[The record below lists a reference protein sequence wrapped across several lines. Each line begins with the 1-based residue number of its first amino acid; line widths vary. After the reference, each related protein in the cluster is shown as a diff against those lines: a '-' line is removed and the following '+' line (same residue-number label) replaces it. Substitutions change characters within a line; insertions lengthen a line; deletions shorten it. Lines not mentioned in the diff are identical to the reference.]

1 MTALARWDVAIVGGG
16 ILGLATA
23 RALTERFD
31 GLAVGVV
38 EKEQRPGLHQS
49 GRNSG
54 VIHSGLYYRPGS
66 LKASLC
72 VTGAE
77 RLVAFC
83 DEHGV
88 PYRRDGKVVVATE
101 ERELPALAELERRG
115 TANGLRGLRRL
126 DGEALAEVE
135 PHARGVAALHVP
147 STGVVDF
154 GDVVRALYGLLRAR
168 RVEVRTSFAVAAVAD
183 AGSHLV
189 VLSTGGVSVEAGLV
203 VNCAGLYADR
213 LARLMGA
220 EPDVRI
226 VPFRGEY
233 YDVAGASAALVRT
246 CIYPVPDPALPF
258 LGVHLTR
265 TAGGGVHAGPNAV
278 LALAREGYGWGTI
291 RPGELWDALSYR
303 GFWALARRHWRAGAA
318 ELARS
323 ASKAHFVRSAR
334 RLVPGLDV
342 ADLRRGRSGVRAQ
355 AVGPDGALL
364 DDFRIVTS
372 PRAVHVLNAP
382 SPAATSSLA
391 IGDHIAGLVADTLGQ
406 RSG

>member
-1 MTALARWDVAIVGGG
+1 MAATHQWDVAVAGGG

-23 RALTERFD
+23 LALTGRFA
-31 GLAVGVV
+31 GLRVGLV
-38 EKEQRPGLHQS
+38 EKEDRLGSHQS

-66 LKASLC
+66 LKARLC
-72 VTGAE
+72 VAGAE

-83 DEHGV
+83 AEHRV

-115 TANGLRGLRRL
+115 AANGLAGLRRL
-126 DGEALAEVE
+126 APGDLAEVE
-135 PHARGVAALHVP
+135 PHTRGVAALHVP

-154 GDVVRALYGLLRAR
+154 AEVVRALAR
-168 RVEVRTSFAVAAVAD
+168 RLGDQRVDIRTSFAVAAATD
-183 AGSHLV
+183 AGSHF
-189 VLSTGGVSVEAGLV
+189 VLRSTGGATVHAGVV
-203 VNCAGLYADR
+203 VNCAGLHADR

-220 EPDVRI
+220 DPGMRI

-233 YDVAGASAALVRT
+233 YDVGGASAALVRS

-265 TAGGGVHAGPNAV
+265 SVGGAVHAGPNAV
-278 LALAREGYGWGTI
+278 LALSREGYAWRTI
-291 RPGELWDALSYR
+291 RPGDLWDALSYR
-303 GFWALARRHWRAGAA
+303 GTWALARRHWRAGVA

-323 ASKAHFVRSAR
+323 ASKARFLRSAR
-334 RLVPGLDV
+334 RLVPALAG

-355 AVGPDGALL
+355 AVGRDGALL
-364 DDFRIVTS
+364 DDFHVVTT

-382 SPAATSSLA
+382 SPAATASLA
-391 IGDHIAGLVADTLGQ
+391 IGEHVADLVGDALG
-406 RSG
+406 R

>member
-1 MTALARWDVAIVGGG
+1 MASRWDVAIVGGG

-23 RALTERFD
+23 LALSERFD

-66 LKASLC
+66 LKARLC
-72 VTGAE
+72 VEGAE

-115 TANGLRGLRRL
+115 TANGLHGLRRL
-126 DGEALAEVE
+126 DEEGLAEVE

-154 GDVVRALYGLLRAR
+154 AEVVEALARLLRAR
-168 RVEVRTSFAVAAVAD
+168 GVEIRTLFELAAVEDRGSYLRLLGVEGD
-183 AGSHLV
+183 AI
-189 VLSTGGVSVEAGLV
+189 EAGLA
-203 VNCAGLYADR
+203 VNCAGLHADR
-213 LARLMGA
+213 LARMMRA

-233 YDVAGASAALVRT
+233 FDVTGASADLVRT
-246 CIYPVPDPALPF
+246 CIYPVPDPSLPF

-265 TAGGGVHAGPNAV
+265 TVRGAVHAGPSAV

-291 RPGELWDALSYR
+291 RPDELWDALSYR
-303 GFWALARRHWRAGAA
+303 GFWALARRHWRAGTA

-323 ASKAHFVRSAR
+323 ASRARFLRSSR
-334 RLVPGLDV
+334 RLVPDIDR

-355 AVGPDGALL
+355 AVDRTGALL
-364 DDFRIVTS
+364 DDFHIVTS

-382 SPAATSSLA
+382 SPAATASLA
-391 IGDHIAGLVADTLGQ
+391 IGEHIAGLVGEALDVAG
-406 RSG
+406 

>member
-1 MTALARWDVAIVGGG
+1 MAARWEVAIIGGG
-16 ILGLATA
+16 VLGLATA
-23 RALTERFD
+23 LALTERFD
-31 GLAVGVV
+31 GIVVGVV
-38 EKEQRPGLHQS
+38 EKEGRLGLHQS

-66 LKASLC
+66 LKARLC
-72 VTGAE
+72 VEGAD

-101 ERELPALAELERRG
+101 QRELPALAELERRG
-115 TANGLRGLRRL
+115 AANGLQGLRRL
-126 DGEALAEVE
+126 DPESLADVE

-154 GDVVRALYGLLRAR
+154 REVVRALAGLLRDR
-168 RVEVRTSFAVAAVAD
+168 GVEVRTAFQVAAVAN
-183 AGSHLV
+183 AGSHLR
-189 VLSTGGVSVEAGLV
+189 LHNAGGEAVEAGLV

-220 EPDVRI
+220 EPGVRI

-233 YDVAGASAALVRT
+233 YDVTGPSAALVRT

-265 TAGGGVHAGPNAV
+265 TVTGVVHAGPNAV

-291 RPGELWDALSYR
+291 RPAELWDALSYR
-303 GFWALARRHWRAGAA
+303 GFWALARRHWRAGVN
-318 ELARS
+318 EVARS
-323 ASKAHFVRSAR
+323 ASRARFLRSAR
-334 RLVPGLDV
+334 RLVPALDGR
-342 ADLRRGRSGVRAQ
+342 DLRRGRSGVRAQ
-355 AVGPDGALL
+355 AVGRDGALL
-364 DDFRIVTS
+364 DDFHIVTS

-391 IGDHIAGLVADTLGQ
+391 IGDHIAGLVGGALGLA
-406 RSG
+406 R